1 MTRLIAIANQKGGT
15 GKTTTAINLAA
26 GLARYG
32 QQRVLLA
39 DLDPQA
45 NTSAI
50 FFGTTYVAGPDPGLT
65 VYDMLLKEVEATQV
79 VRSIELETN
88 HRQGL
93 PTATLD
99 ILPAHLTLATAEQD
113 LVSIFQ
119 RENRLRQAL
128 QPLQANYDFILIDCP
143 PSLGLLTINALMAAT
158 EILIPIEPGVFPLIG
173 LGLLRQTIDKVS
185 RANPDLRLMG
195 LLPVRL
201 NRTNLA
207 TSTLEELTTAF
218 GDLVLSPIPERVAI
232 GEAHAQGQD
241 IFLYAPTSEGAA
253 AYTTLMEE
261 VLKRG

>member
-32 QQRVLLA
+32 RKRVLLA

-45 NTSAI
+45 NTSAV

-65 VYDMLLKEVEATQV
+65 VYDMLLKEADATQV
-79 VRSIELETN
+79 VHSVELAAHER
-88 HRQGL
+88 HDL
-93 PTATLD
+93 PAATLD

-128 QPLQANYDFILIDCP
+128 HPIRDSYDVMIIDCP

-158 EILIPIEPGVFPLIG
+158 EVLIPIEPGVFPLIG
-173 LGLLRQTIDKVS
+173 LGLLRQTIDKVGQ
-185 RANPDLRLMG
+185 ANPDLRLLG

-207 TSTLEELTTAF
+207 TSTVEELTAAF
-218 GDLVLSPIPERVAI
+218 SDLVLSAIPERVVI

-241 IFLYAPTSEGAA
+241 IFLYAPNSDGAA
-253 AYTTLMEE
+253 AYMTLMEE
-261 VLKRG
+261 VLHRG